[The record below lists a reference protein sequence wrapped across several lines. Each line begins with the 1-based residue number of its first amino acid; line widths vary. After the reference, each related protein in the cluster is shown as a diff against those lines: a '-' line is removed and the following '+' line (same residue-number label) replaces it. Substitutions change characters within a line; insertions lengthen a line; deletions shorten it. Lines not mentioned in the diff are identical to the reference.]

1 MESICF
7 APSLQQNLRENARV
21 TVAIAVVSCLLIWF
35 LTSLPRPLVI
45 ALGLGGGIALFAF
58 YTGRFYVC
66 APRRVEYSDKTLTL
80 EYHSGK
86 ITELVWSEV
95 ETASFTNEYGLRW
108 KFRTAHLK
116 IIFRDDGFTG
126 MEWYRASRLIYE
138 RLVAASIQV
147 STDMIGENFLS

>member
-95 ETASFTNEYGLRW
+95 ETASFTNEYWVTLEVSDCALENYLSGRRIYGHGMVPRLA
-108 KFRTAHLK
+108 AHL
-116 IIFRDDGFTG
+116 
-126 MEWYRASRLIYE
+126 
-138 RLVAASIQV
+138 
-147 STDMIGENFLS
+147 